1 MAEAE
6 VIRTALQRREP
17 GILDGTK
24 KSSVALLL
32 RGVELEMLF
41 IKRAASTRDRFSGD
55 VAFPGGKRDPGES
68 GMQTVIREVHE
79 EIGIDLEQRD
89 AWEFLG
95 QLHEQRL
102 LEHVVCC
109 YVFMQLLPQTP
120 PLKLQASEV
129 AGVAWVPLSFFCS
142 APLETHYWKRERFD
156 GAASACQP
164 MRALTAF
171 GIPKILGFH
180 ELGFTALDLPVKL
193 ADTIDGPQPVH
204 LQSPGAFRLWGFT
217 FSLVGNFLVESEL
230 RSGVIDL
237 VPWKRFLGLKFPRVH
252 RCLLHNIIFSVIQ
265 VIGKKVTGSRLGIG
279 LASRWAMYVELISL
293 CAAVLRIR
301 HVLMRWR

>member
-129 AGVAWVPLSFFCS
+129 AGVAWVPLSFFLLRS
-142 APLETHYWKRERFD
+142 AGDALLEE
-156 GAASACQP
+156 
-164 MRALTAF
+164 RALRWGSIRLSTNASPHSVRNTQDS
-171 GIPKILGFH
+171 GISRAGFH
-180 ELGFTALDLPVKL
+180 C
-193 ADTIDGPQPVH
+193 
-204 LQSPGAFRLWGFT
+204 S
-217 FSLVGNFLVESEL
+217 
-230 RSGVIDL
+230 
-237 VPWKRFLGLKFPRVH
+237 
-252 RCLLHNIIFSVIQ
+252 
-265 VIGKKVTGSRLGIG
+265 
-279 LASRWAMYVELISL
+279 
-293 CAAVLRIR
+293 
-301 HVLMRWR
+301 